1 MKGTEM
7 KKVLSI
13 AALVAGLAG
22 AALSLPALAQHHGGG
37 GFGFGF
43 FGMGKIK
50 SQLNLS
56 PDQQTQWDALTAQ
69 MKSARQ
75 AMRQNHQQ
83 LHQALQAELAK
94 PEPDLA
100 ALATL
105 GDSLRQ
111 QSQATHQQIRNGW
124 LQLYATFT
132 PSQKAVVKDAMLQR
146 MQKMQQFHDKM
157 MSRQQGG

>member
-7 KKVLSI
+7 KKVLSTV
-13 AALVAGLAG
+13 ALVAALAG
-22 AALSLPALAQHHGGG
+22 AALSLPALAQHHGE

-43 FGMGKIK
+43 FGMGKTK
-50 SQLNLS
+50 DQLNRS
-56 PDQQTQWDALTAQ
+56 PDKKTQWDAAPAQ
-69 MKSARQ
+69 RKSPHDARRQNRQQFRQ
-75 AMRQNHQQ
+75 AV
-83 LHQALQAELAK
+83 QAELAK

-105 GDSLRQ
+105 GDGLRQ
-111 QSQATHQQIRNGW
+111 KGEASHQQVRNAW

-132 PSQKAVVKDAMLQR
+132 PAQKAVVKDALLQR

-157 MSRQQGG
+157 SSRHEGG

>member
-7 KKVLSI
+7 KRVLSI

-37 GFGFGF
+37 FGFGF

-50 SQLNLS
+50 DQLNLS
-56 PDQQTQWDALTAQ
+56 PDQLAQWDAATAQ
-69 MKSARQ
+69 MKSAHQ

-83 LHQALQAELAK
+83 LRQALQAELAK

-105 GDSLRQ
+105 ADSLRQ
-111 QSQATHQQIRNGW
+111 KGEASHQQVRNAW

-132 PSQKAVVKDAMLQR
+132 PAQKAVVRDAMLQR
-146 MQKMQQFHDKM
+146 MQKMQEFHDKM
-157 MSRQQGG
+157 SSRHEGG